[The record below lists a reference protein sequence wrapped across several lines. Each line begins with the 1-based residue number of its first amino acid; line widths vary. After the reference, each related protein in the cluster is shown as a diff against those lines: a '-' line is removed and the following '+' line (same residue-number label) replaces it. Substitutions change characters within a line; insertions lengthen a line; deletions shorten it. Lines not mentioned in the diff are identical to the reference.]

1 MARLSWNKT
10 TLSQQAKLLKA
21 YEEFLPSLD
30 LKRQQLMLEQ
40 SKARREVVDLERA
53 YGSLAAQVGARCP
66 MLSNSRVDLSGIVTV
81 SAVDIDTENI
91 LGARLPVLRAVHL
104 DVPSYAFLGKPHWVD
119 NVVDDLRQAL
129 ALHVRL
135 QVARRRLELLGIAA
149 RVVTQRVNLFDKV
162 LIPRA
167 QGNIKS
173 IRIHLADQE
182 RAQVVTSKLAK
193 AKKGAAL

>member
-10 TLSQQAKLLKA
+10 TLSKQAKLLKA

-40 SKARREVVDLERA
+40 SKARREVMDLERA
-53 YGSLAAQVGARCP
+53 YGSLAAQVGVSCP
-66 MLSNSRVDLSGIVTV
+66 MLSNSRVDLSGLVTV
-81 SAVDIDTENI
+81 RGVEIDTENI

-104 DVPSYAFLGKPHWVD
+104 EVRSYAFLGKPHWVD
-119 NVVDDLRQAL
+119 NVVDDLRHAL

-135 QVARRRLELLGIAA
+135 QVARRRLGLLGIAV

-193 AKKGAAL
+193 AKKGAAS